1 MVDEFEE
8 DLLEGKYKFEE
19 EYFET
24 EIWSSKK
31 GDQDL
36 RIIGDLNVEFCSN
49 QISKDPMVN
58 QG

>member
-8 DLLEGKYKFEE
+8 DLLEGEYKFEE

-36 RIIGDLNVEFCSN
+36 WIIWDLNVEFCSN

-58 QG
+58 